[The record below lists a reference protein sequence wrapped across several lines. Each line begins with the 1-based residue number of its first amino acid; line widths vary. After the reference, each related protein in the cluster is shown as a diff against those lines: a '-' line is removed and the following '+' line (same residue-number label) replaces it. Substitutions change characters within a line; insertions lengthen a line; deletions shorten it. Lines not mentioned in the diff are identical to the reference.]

1 MRGSLS
7 VFCLDQDGF
16 LIIRTNSNFT
26 AAGEMQLERQGF
38 HRLGFYDSR
47 AFIVDKS
54 QKTTMQSPYTYDLKS
69 SLKITAKNRT
79 KTGLYECD

>member
-1 MRGSLS
+1 
-7 VFCLDQDGF
+7 
-16 LIIRTNSNFT
+16 
-26 AAGEMQLERQGF
+26 MQLERQGF

-79 KTGLYECD
+79 KTGLYECDLREVPQDNLLSV